1 MCFLSFSTNP
11 IVSTL
16 FSLHSC
22 FYLGSSPADSGD
34 FVIKEH
40 TYTMCPGC
48 PSFSIPI
55 PIPKSNLKKKANTLT
70 KGAGPAGYPAYDGG
84 KVDYQ
89 STTNKTFL
97 EKIGDKVVT
106 TWHAGFKVTSH
117 KNFVLFKTFSSIIV
131 SHYKKCDLISLSH
144 GNTKN

>member
-1 MCFLSFSTNP
+1 
-11 IVSTL
+11 
-16 FSLHSC
+16 
-22 FYLGSSPADSGD
+22 
-34 FVIKEH
+34 
-40 TYTMCPGC
+40 MCPGC

-106 TWHAGFKVTSH
+106 TWHAGFKVNFH
-117 KNFVLFKTFSSIIV
+117 KNLVRTFQDFFKQN
-131 SHYKKCDLISLSH
+131 C
-144 GNTKN
+144 